1 MTATLWPW
9 VGDESPRSVRARQRA
24 EHEAWSARRTQPIVD
39 ELLAELAAVAPWT
52 TVGAFA
58 GTVRAWA
65 TAEARSRLL
74 GEYLDE
80 RGLLD
85 DAGVPLP
92 AVALAERFERQAATL
107 RAQLALTPMTWAQLR
122 RTTADIDGGDVI
134 DIKAGLRDA
143 GRRILEAKEAA
154 ELAAATG
161 QDGGDE

>member
-1 MTATLWPW
+1 MSRPDPFEHGNELSMKPGRPVVLSRSSTAP
-9 VGDESPRSVRARQRA
+9 G
-24 EHEAWSARRTQPIVD
+24 RT
-39 ELLAELAAVAPWT
+39 AAVAPWT
-52 TVGAFA
+52 TVGLRRH
-58 GTVRAWA
+58 GRAWA

-85 DAGVPLP
+85 GAGVPLP

-143 GRRILEAKEAA
+143 GRRILEAEGGRAGRGDRA
-154 ELAAATG
+154 RW
-161 QDGGDE
+161 GDE